1 MRVFSGFS
9 FVVRWGRFAALLLL
23 PCLFLA
29 ACSGLNFG
37 GTAAPTSTPTRTAS
51 VTLAKLHWCGKVLMI
66 FRDEGA
72 TATSTPAAGTTP
84 IATATL
90 PASRTPTGG
99 TTTPTTASA
108 TPVTIT
114 DWSQVQSQL
123 GFTVYLPAT
132 LPAGTCLT
140 SASGTIHDPIF
151 GGSFTIGYLLAD
163 HSAVTL
169 SEAPVRSQN
178 STLQCSASGSKA
190 GVTPYA
196 SLQRATAL
204 ASLSR
209 DARKMNLAPTTTPGA
224 KTQPLQICTGVRDT
238 TNIVF
243 SARGTT
249 DTLTQFFKN
258 LQPNVAWVPAS

>member
-1 MRVFSGFS
+1 MVYAP
-9 FVVRWGRFAALLLL
+9 FVLLLFLGALLT
-23 PCLFLA
+23 

-37 GTAAPTSTPTRTAS
+37 GGTAPTGTPTQAAS
-51 VTLAKLHWCGKVLMI
+51 VALAKLHWCGKVLMI

-72 TATSTPAAGTTP
+72 TTTGTPSAGV
-84 IATATL
+84 
-90 PASRTPTGG
+90 
-99 TTTPTTASA
+99 TPTTAANGTPTSSA
-108 TPVTIT
+108 TVGATATTGTSTAATGPTPVTIT
-114 DWSQVQSQL
+114 SWAQVQPQL

-169 SEAPVRSQN
+169 SEAPARSQN
-178 STLQCSASGSKA
+178 SSLQCSPSASTTRSTGKA
-190 GVTPYA
+190 ATP
-196 SLQRATAL
+196 TI
-204 ASLSR
+204 
-209 DARKMNLAPTTTPGA
+209 TPGA
-224 KTQPLQICTGVRDT
+224 TVQPLQVCTGVRDS

-249 DTLTQFFKN
+249 ETLTQFFKN
-258 LQPNVAWVPAS
+258 LQSNVAWVPAS